1 MNVCAVIVTYNAM
14 RWVDKSIS
22 SLYCSTS
29 PPEHVI
35 VVDNSSSDGT
45 PEFVA
50 GAFPEVE
57 IVRMGTNAGFAAAA
71 QTGIDRA
78 VASGADAVLLMHHDV
93 WLASGALEAL
103 VACCSDDSLSV
114 PVYMNGF
121 GSGYETSFR
130 PVIRHSYGL
139 RRFLERGAGSSTVK
153 IHVKDVPSGCWFL
166 PVALI
171 RETGPLN
178 RIFTDAGPS
187 AEEYLAR
194 TRYLSKRTYVV
205 PGAIIFHDRDSY
217 GDRTL
222 FDVSSIYND
231 LLLIECNPGSCALS
245 RAAAKA
251 LLFFRLVFL
260 TVHYRVNL
268 LSVYRDDLHRVKS
281 LRCEL
286 KVGRKKYR
294 SCR

>member
-1 MNVCAVIVTYNAM
+1 M
-14 RWVDKSIS
+14 
-22 SLYCSTS
+22 
-29 PPEHVI
+29 
-35 VVDNSSSDGT
+35 VDNSSSDGT

-71 QTGIDRA
+71 QAGIDRA

-171 RETGPLN
+171 RETGSLN